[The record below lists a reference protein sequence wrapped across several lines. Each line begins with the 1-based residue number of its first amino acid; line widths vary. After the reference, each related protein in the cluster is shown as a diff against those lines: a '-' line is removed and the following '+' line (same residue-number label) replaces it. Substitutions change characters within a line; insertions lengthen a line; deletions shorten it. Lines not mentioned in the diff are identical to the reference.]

1 MIYDDTNGF
10 RECNNFFSPSKMR
23 FFPSKVPASYGPT
36 VSKPSFG
43 PRQARLD
50 ETLEGLAS
58 FTPGKPKQLTWW
70 KITPFFNRRY
80 HLPWVGF
87 FRSNYVCLFFGKI
100 HFGIGSSATN
110 LERESSKVFKIVT
123 FLAVVEGFS
132 VLASSKYI
140 ALSGR
145 GISPRSCINT
155 LQ

>member
-1 MIYDDTNGF
+1 MVENHPI
-10 RECNNFFSPSKMR
+10 
-23 FFPSKVPASYGPT
+23 
-36 VSKPSFG
+36 
-43 PRQARLD
+43 
-50 ETLEGLAS
+50 
-58 FTPGKPKQLTWW
+58 
-70 KITPFFNRRY
+70 FNRRY
-80 HLPWVGF
+80 HLPWVVIVF
-87 FRSNYVCLFFGKI
+87 FRSNYVCLFSGKI

-145 GISPRSCINT
+145 GISPRSCIDT